1 MKLKR
6 AGFLTKIVVLALLI
20 YMATSLLDLRGQIQ
34 TAQVQRDTLARQV
47 SDQRLENQELEAAI
61 ENSDDP
67 EMLEQVAREKGHVKQ
82 DEIVIYRCGQ
92 LSDPVK
98 RALQRRNLCVAA
110 RGNLQGGY
118 ISRLWSLVLGPLW
131 MGRLRESQNSVP
143 LWPCR
148 KGDPAWSTSLRSLI
162 PM

>member
-34 TAQVQRDTLARQV
+34 TAQVQRDTLARQ
-47 SDQRLENQELEAAI
+47 DQRLENQELEAAI

-82 DEIVIYRCGQ
+82 DEIVYI
-92 LSDPVK
+92 D
-98 RALQRRNLCVAA
+98 VA
-110 RGNLQGGY
+110 N
-118 ISRLWSLVLGPLW
+118 
-131 MGRLRESQNSVP
+131 
-143 LWPCR
+143 
-148 KGDPAWSTSLRSLI
+148 
-162 PM
+162 

>member
-47 SDQRLENQELEAAI
+47 SDQRLEAAI

-82 DEIVIYRCGQ
+82 DEIVYI
-92 LSDPVK
+92 D
-98 RALQRRNLCVAA
+98 VA
-110 RGNLQGGY
+110 N
-118 ISRLWSLVLGPLW
+118 
-131 MGRLRESQNSVP
+131 
-143 LWPCR
+143 
-148 KGDPAWSTSLRSLI
+148 
-162 PM
+162 

>member
-47 SDQRLENQELEAAI
+47 SDQRI

-82 DEIVIYRCGQ
+82 DEIVYI
-92 LSDPVK
+92 D
-98 RALQRRNLCVAA
+98 VA
-110 RGNLQGGY
+110 N
-118 ISRLWSLVLGPLW
+118 
-131 MGRLRESQNSVP
+131 
-143 LWPCR
+143 
-148 KGDPAWSTSLRSLI
+148 
-162 PM
+162 